1 MRYSAIFLCFV
12 STLVFAQDSIT
23 TPPSDLKF
31 REDHFYFGIFFNSFI
46 DKPIGFSQ
54 NKLSPGLQLGYIRDI
69 PVNPSRTLALAP
81 GLGLSYSSNNLNLIV
96 SEQNQNQFF
105 NIGSPSDFSKNR
117 LILYSLDFPFEL
129 RWRNATPDSH
139 RFFRVYTGFK
149 LSYIFSHLYVNEN
162 SESTVR
168 IRNLKYL
175 ERWTYGAY
183 IAAGYNTWNFYLYY
197 GLNRMF
203 SDELNELDDPLRVRI
218 LSLGLQF
225 YIL

>member
-1 MRYSAIFLCFV
+1 MRYSVILICFV
-12 STLVFAQDSIT
+12 STLAFAQDSIT
-23 TPPSDLKF
+23 TPPLDLKF
-31 REDHFYFGIFFNSFI
+31 REDHFYFGILFNTFL
-46 DKPIGFSQ
+46 DRPIGFTQS
-54 NKLSPGLQLGYIRDI
+54 KLSPGFQLGYLRDI
-69 PVNPSRTLALAP
+69 PINSSRTLAIAP
-81 GLGLSYSSNNLNLIV
+81 GLGFSHSSNNLNLVV
-96 SEQNQNQFF
+96 SNQNQSQVYS
-105 NIGSPSDFSKNR
+105 IGSPSDFSKNR
-117 LILYSLDFPFEL
+117 LTLNSIDFPFEF

-203 SDELNELDDPLRVRI
+203 SDELNTLDDPLRVRI